1 MIRRPPRSTRTDTLF
16 PYTTLFRSEYLSKL
30 PRLASI
36 RHFDQFNGYSGQA
49 GSAFPDEN
57 NRYAQQKER
66 GLQGYRPPSRHRLPH
81 ESGNGAGGTGHGRQ
95 LGKNCTRS
103 TSAATKINTGG
114 MCLFIARPLRQTS
127 YNKNR

>member
-57 NRYAQQKER
+57 DRYAQQKDR
-66 GLQGYRPPSRHRLPH
+66 GLQGYRLPSRHRLPH
-81 ESGNGAGGTGHGRQ
+81 EGGNGSSEERRVGE
-95 LGKNCTRS
+95 KCVSKCRS
-103 TSAATKINTGG
+103 RWWSYPIKKKI
-114 MCLFIARPLRQTS
+114 
-127 YNKNR
+127 